1 MMEMVSSDKWYEL
14 VDFVEEHGG
23 SLSGES
29 RDRLWHIVTDENV
42 VTVEPEPMDDDALM
56 ELFGNLKEQLELL
69 TIKRTSPSTA
79 ISKAPR

>member
-1 MMEMVSSDKWYEL
+1 MEMVSRDKWYEL

-42 VTVEPEPMDDDALM
+42 KTAEPEFMPDDEFV
-56 ELFGNLKEQLELL
+56 ELFVGVKAQLDRL
-69 TIKRTSPSTA
+69 TVITDRLARPEVTK
-79 ISKAPR
+79 